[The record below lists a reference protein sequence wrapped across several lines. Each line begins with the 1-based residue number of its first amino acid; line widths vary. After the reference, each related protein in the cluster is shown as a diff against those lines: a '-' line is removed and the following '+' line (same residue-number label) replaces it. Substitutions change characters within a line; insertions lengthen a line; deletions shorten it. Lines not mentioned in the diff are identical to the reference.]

1 MYVLRSPI
9 QEHRITRLCLVL
21 IATILPAVARPQ
33 ASGNT
38 GRAPG
43 AILGG
48 AVRDSIART
57 PLPGAIV
64 QLVSTDSL
72 PRFSRTVTADSMG
85 QFSFGDVPM
94 GRYVLG
100 FLHPI
105 LDSLGLEP
113 TLREVVIDGHTA
125 LRVGLSTPPPERLRA
140 AICTGS
146 ATSVPGVVIGV
157 VRDAR
162 SGTPVSG
169 ANVAGEWLEISFS
182 ASGVTRRVPRLVA
195 TTSESGFFAI
205 CNVPTA
211 GTMTVTARKGA
222 DSTDTIE
229 LAVPSNGIARSDL
242 YLGTAR
248 TVVTT
253 DSVPR
258 ADSLAPVMR
267 RMRVGDTRLSGTVV
281 TAGGRPLANAH
292 VGIMDG
298 PQASANERGEWAIA
312 NAPVGTRMLEVRAVG
327 YYPERRAV
335 NVIDGAPPVRVV
347 LATLTSVLDTVKV
360 TTSRLTGRRDT
371 GFEER
376 SRSGA
381 GKYLTAADIARRQLF
396 VTSDVFRNLS
406 GVRIVH
412 DSDGFATVMIRGV
425 TGDWCTPTLFVDGM
439 VIQDWRAEDVD
450 NWVSPERIAGLEI
463 YAGLTAPPQ
472 FQIAFSACGSILIW
486 KK

>member
-1 MYVLRSPI
+1 M
-9 QEHRITRLCLVL
+9 RLCLVL
-21 IATILPAVARPQ
+21 LVTILPAVAHPQ
-33 ASGNT
+33 APVNT

-72 PRFSRTVTADSMG
+72 PRFGRTVTADSLG
-85 QFSFGDVPM
+85 QFTFGDVPM
-94 GRYVLG
+94 GRYILG

-105 LDSLGLEP
+105 LDSLGVEP
-113 TLREVVIDGHTA
+113 TLQQVVVDGHTEM
-125 LRVGLSTPPPERLRA
+125 RVGLSTPPPERLRA
-140 AICTGS
+140 AICTGPV
-146 ATSVPGVVIGV
+146 TPTGVLIGV

-162 SGTPVSG
+162 SGAPVSG
-169 ANVAGEWLEISFS
+169 ANVAGEWMELSFS
-182 ASGVTRRVPRLVA
+182 ASGVTHRVPHLVA
-195 TTSESGFFAI
+195 TTRESGFFAL
-205 CNVPTA
+205 CDVPSA
-211 GTMTVTARKGA
+211 GTMMVAASKGA

-229 LAVPSNGIARSDL
+229 VTVPSNGVARRDL

-253 DSVPR
+253 DSAPR
-258 ADSLAPVMR
+258 ADSLAPAIR
-267 RMRVGDTRLSGTVV
+267 RMRVGDERLSGLVV
-281 TAGGRPLANAH
+281 TAAGLPLANAH
-292 VGIMDG
+292 VNIMDG
-298 PQASANERGEWAIA
+298 PQASANERGEWSIA

-335 NVIDGAPPVRVV
+335 NVIDGALPVRVV
-347 LATLTSVLDTVKV
+347 LATLASVLDTVKV

-371 GFEER
+371 GFADR
-376 SRSGA
+376 SRSGP

-396 VTSDVFRNLS
+396 VTSDVFRTLS
-406 GVRIVH
+406 GVRVVH

-425 TGDWCTPTLFVDGM
+425 TGDWCNPALYVDGM
-439 VIQDWRAEDVD
+439 LLQNWRAEDVD
-450 NWVSPERIAGLEI
+450 DWIRPELIAGMEI

-472 FQIAFSACGSILIW
+472 FQVPLSACGSILIW